1 MYKQLRFLTTLLLLA
16 VCVGAWAEEATGT
29 ISFGS
34 ATGST
39 NINSASVTGNDD
51 LGNSW
56 TVTTV
61 GTTSFTPNGNYAQ
74 VGSSSKPA
82 TSITFTM
89 TLPKEVKF
97 SMFSAKFG
105 GFTGTAGSVTLKIDD
120 TSVKT
125 GQLNGTVD
133 YNFVASNLTKTG
145 KTLTVTV
152 TGISKG
158 VKCYNIAYTY
168 EEISSDKLN
177 PSLSFPEQSYN
188 ASLGQTFTAPT
199 LTNTYNVSPITW
211 SSSQENVATVDGNGT
226 VTLVGG
232 GTTIIK
238 ASFDGTNDPTYSSDE
253 AQYELTVTDPSII
266 TLWSEDFSSYGA
278 DDVPSGGTYG
288 YNCTNGG
295 GTTKIYNQNNAGGT
309 APELLVGKS
318 SGTFSA
324 TVPLNN
330 ASGTLTLTYKTNAK
344 TMSVST
350 TTEGITGGDTFNA
363 AGEHTVTFTGVT
375 TSMTSI
381 TIVFTT
387 SSDNVRLDDIELRGN
402 GQLAAVEAPTFNIN
416 GGTYYTEQTVEL
428 SCATEGATIKYS
440 YDEENWQTYTEALTI
455 SETKTIYAKA
465 EKDGAE
471 STITSITITIAEKN
485 DVVFNISNKELVYDE
500 SYTVTK
506 GTYSGRDVQT
516 DGFVTVTTDNE
527 NILTVSGMT
536 ITAAAVGT
544 ATITLSAAE
553 GDTYKAGNTTFT
565 VTVTAPEGQTAAPDA
580 SALFEERFNSCN
592 GSGPSGES
600 WSGNTASTTFNSDN
614 EGWEGQKPYAGQ
626 GCARFGTGSVNGS
639 ATTPAIS
646 FVATTTY
653 TLSFKAGAWNGDNTT
668 LTVSCDDE
676 NAEIGSTSFTM
687 QNNAWTAFTTTIK
700 AAPGSKITFAAS
712 GRFFLD
718 DVVVTDPNAHVEAP
732 TLTLSDSGYASYCC
746 EYPLDFTNIDKDTF
760 KAWYVSAVDMTSGD
774 VTFSE
779 ITGSIKGGEAF
790 FLYGTPGA
798 ECQLAYAESS
808 SEVLDGNKLVG
819 TLAPTYVENGNG
831 IQNYG
836 LSGGKFV
843 KMGNGVVNANKS
855 YLPVEVGT
863 ETPARLNIIFESQE
877 ATGISNSPELNTK
890 SGEVYNL
897 QGQKVGSEY
906 KGIVIKNNKK
916 YFVK

>member
-1 MYKQLRFLTTLLLLA
+1 MYKQLRLLTTMLLLA
-16 VCVGAWAEEATGT
+16 VCCGVWAEEATGT

-105 GFTGTAGSVTLKIDD
+105 GFSGTAGSVTLKIDD

-125 GQLNGTVD
+125 GQLNGTAD

-145 KTLTVTV
+145 KSLTVTV

-211 SSSQENVATVDGNGT
+211 SSSQESVATVDENGT

-238 ASFDGTNDPTYSSDE
+238 ASFDGTNDPTYASDE

-309 APELLVGKS
+309 APELLVAKS
-318 SGTFSA
+318 GGTFSA
-324 TVPLNN
+324 IVPLNN

-350 TTEGITGGDTFNA
+350 TTEGIAGGDTFNS

-387 SSDNVRLDDIELRGN
+387 SSDNVRLDDIMLRGN

-416 GGTYYTEQTVEL
+416 GGTYYTAQTVEL

-440 YDEENWQTYTEALTI
+440 YDEESWQAYTEALTI

-485 DVVFNISNKELVYDE
+485 DVVFDISNKELVYGE
-500 SYTVTK
+500 SYTVTR

-527 NILTVSGMT
+527 NIVTVSGMT

-580 SALFEERFNSCN
+580 PVIFNETFDKSDGTGGRDN
-592 GSGPSGES
+592 EF
-600 WSGNTASTTFNSDN
+600 SGNVGTSSLNDKTDEVWATIGKN
-614 EGWEGQKPYAGQ
+614 GAYHCIKL
-626 GCARFGTGSVNGS
+626 GTGSAAGTV
-639 ATTPAIS
+639 TTSEITLSGNA
-646 FVATTTY
+646 
-653 TLSFKAGAWNGDNTT
+653 TLSFDAAGWSSGENYV
-668 LTVSCDDE
+668 TVSITGGTINGESSVQVTLE
-676 NAEIGSTSFTM
+676 NGVWNSYSYPVVSTESSIQISFEM
-687 QNNAWTAFTTTIK
+687 K
-700 AAPGSKITFAAS
+700 RG
-712 GRFFLD
+712 FLD
-718 DVVVTDPNAHVEAP
+718 EIKLEKSGEAVVAP
-732 TLTLSDSGYASYCC
+732 KLTLSASGYASYCC
-746 EYPLDFTNIDKDTF
+746 EYPLDFTNIDRNTF

-779 ITGSIKGGEAF
+779 ITSTIKGGEAF

-808 SEVLDGNKLVG
+808 SVVLDGNKLVG

-836 LSGGKFV
+836 LSGGNFV
-843 KMGNGVVNANKS
+843 KMGNGVVKANKS

-877 ATGISNSPELNTK
+877 ATGIMNVSREGTTDNRY
-890 SGEVYNL
+890 YNL
-897 QGQKVGSEY
+897 NGQRVMNPTKGMYIVNGKKV
-906 KGIVIKNNKK
+906 IIK
-916 YFVK
+916 

>member
-1 MYKQLRFLTTLLLLA
+1 MLLLA
-16 VCVGAWAEEATGT
+16 VCCGVWAEEATGT

-105 GFTGTAGSVTLKIDD
+105 GFSGTAGSVTLKIDD

-125 GQLNGTVD
+125 GQLNGTAD

-145 KTLTVTV
+145 KSLTVTV

-211 SSSQENVATVDGNGT
+211 SSSQENVATVDETGT

-238 ASFDGTNDPTYSSDE
+238 ASFDGTNDPTYASDE

-350 TTEGITGGDTFNA
+350 TTEGIAGGDTFNA

-387 SSDNVRLDDIELRGN
+387 SSDNVRLDDIMLRGN

-416 GGTYYTEQTVEL
+416 SGTYYTAQTIEL

-485 DVVFNISNKELVYDE
+485 DVVFNISNKELVYGE

-527 NILTVSGMT
+527 NIVTVSGMT

-565 VTVTAPEGQTAAPDA
+565 VTVTAPEGQTTAPGAPVIFNETFDQSDGTGGRDDA
-580 SALFEERFNSCN
+580 F
-592 GSGPSGES
+592 
-600 WSGNTASTTFNSDN
+600 SGNVGTSSLNDKTDEDWATIGKN
-614 EGWEGQKPYAGQ
+614 GAYHCIKL
-626 GCARFGTGSVNGS
+626 GTGSAAGTV
-639 ATTPAIS
+639 TTSEITLSGNA
-646 FVATTTY
+646 
-653 TLSFKAGAWNGDNTT
+653 TLSFDAAGWSTGDNYV
-668 LTVSCDDE
+668 TVSITGGTINGESSVQVTLDNGE
-676 NAEIGSTSFTM
+676 WNSYSYPVVATESSIQISFEM
-687 QNNAWTAFTTTIK
+687 QR
-700 AAPGSKITFAAS
+700 G
-712 GRFFLD
+712 FLD
-718 DVVVTDPNAHVEAP
+718 EIKLEKSGEAVVAP
-732 TLTLSDSGYASYCC
+732 KLTLSASGYASYCC
-746 EYPLDFTNIDKDTF
+746 QYPLDFTNIDKDTF
-760 KAWYVSAVDMTSGD
+760 KAWYVSAVDMTTGD

-779 ITGSIKGGEAF
+779 ITGTIKGGEAF

-808 SEVLDGNKLVG
+808 SEVLNGNKLVG

-836 LSGGKFV
+836 LSGGNFV

-855 YLPVEVGT
+855 YLPVEVAT

>member
-1 MYKQLRFLTTLLLLA
+1 MLLLA
-16 VCVGAWAEEATGT
+16 VCCGVWAEEATGT

-105 GFTGTAGSVTLKIDD
+105 GFSGTAGSVTLKIDD

-125 GQLNGTVD
+125 GQLNGTAD

-145 KTLTVTV
+145 KSLTVTV

-211 SSSQENVATVDGNGT
+211 SSSQESVATVDENGT

-238 ASFDGTNDPTYSSDE
+238 ASFDGTNDPTYASDE

-309 APELLVGKS
+309 APELLVAKS
-318 SGTFSA
+318 GGTFSA
-324 TVPLNN
+324 IVPLNN

-350 TTEGITGGDTFNA
+350 TTEGIAGGDTFNS

-387 SSDNVRLDDIELRGN
+387 SSDNVRLDDIMLRGN

-416 GGTYYTEQTVEL
+416 GGTYYTAQTVEL

-440 YDEENWQTYTEALTI
+440 YDEESWQAYTEALTI

-485 DVVFNISNKELVYDE
+485 DVVFDISNKELVYGE
-500 SYTVTK
+500 SYTVTR

-527 NILTVSGMT
+527 NIVTVSGMT

-580 SALFEERFNSCN
+580 PVIFNETFDKSDGTGGRDN
-592 GSGPSGES
+592 EF
-600 WSGNTASTTFNSDN
+600 SGNVGTSSLNDKTDEVWATIGKN
-614 EGWEGQKPYAGQ
+614 GAYHCIKL
-626 GCARFGTGSVNGS
+626 GTGSAAGTV
-639 ATTPAIS
+639 TTSEITLSGNA
-646 FVATTTY
+646 
-653 TLSFKAGAWNGDNTT
+653 TLSFDAAGWSSGENYV
-668 LTVSCDDE
+668 TVSITGGTINGESSVQVTLE
-676 NAEIGSTSFTM
+676 NGVWNSYSYPVVSTESSIQISFEM
-687 QNNAWTAFTTTIK
+687 K
-700 AAPGSKITFAAS
+700 RG
-712 GRFFLD
+712 FLD
-718 DVVVTDPNAHVEAP
+718 EIKLEKSGEAVVAP
-732 TLTLSDSGYASYCC
+732 KLTLSASGYASYCC
-746 EYPLDFTNIDKDTF
+746 EYPLDFTNIDRNTF

-779 ITGSIKGGEAF
+779 ITSTIKGGEAF

-808 SEVLDGNKLVG
+808 SVVLDGNKLVG

-836 LSGGKFV
+836 LSGGNFV
-843 KMGNGVVNANKS
+843 KMGNGVVKANKS

-877 ATGISNSPELNTK
+877 ATGIMNVSREGTTDNRY
-890 SGEVYNL
+890 YNL
-897 QGQKVGSEY
+897 NGQRVMNPTKGMYIVNGKKV
-906 KGIVIKNNKK
+906 IIK
-916 YFVK
+916 